1 MCKFEVK
8 AVILET
14 GRITLIFLWLFETRS
29 HHLIYDDGRGRDR
42 VKWNLEVLVPAG
54 LWRPALY
61 YSEEQSVRWNDK
73 AVSALGF
80 NQTPVKATKWNICLL
95 LRNFSTLSLQDP
107 VPLVL
112 ENVNLINYLIN
123 DMQPERVSDLK
134 STGQV
139 KFLFLRFKL
148 DLVHWIIWE
157 VNAEH
162 EQEMGRNRLFF
173 FERFFFPFVNKWQ
186 VLLLPSAVD

>member
-1 MCKFEVK
+1 MCEFEVK

-29 HHLIYDDGRGRDR
+29 QHLIYDDGRGRDC

-54 LWRPALY
+54 LRRPALY
-61 YSEEQSVRWNDK
+61 YSEKQSVRWSDK

-80 NQTPVKATKWNICLL
+80 NQTLLKATKWNICPL

-112 ENVNLINYLIN
+112 ENVNLY
-123 DMQPERVSDLK
+123 K
-134 STGQV
+134 WHTAWKGQV

-148 DLVHWIIWE
+148 DLVHQIIWE
-157 VNAEH
+157 VNAR
-162 EQEMGRNRLFF
+162 QSMSKKWGGGSFSSLRGFF
-173 FERFFFPFVNKWQ
+173 F
-186 VLLLPSAVD
+186 LLLTNGRSCYFPLQWISMPLQSVAC

>member
-1 MCKFEVK
+1 MCEFKVK

-29 HHLIYDDGRGRDR
+29 NHLIYDDGRGRDR

-54 LWRPALY
+54 LRRPALY

-80 NQTPVKATKWNICLL
+80 NQTLWKVTKWNICPL
-95 LRNFSTLSLQDP
+95 LRNFSTLSLQDL

-112 ENVNLINYLIN
+112 ENVNLYQWHAGFCFWDLNLTLSIGSLESL
-123 DMQPERVSDLK
+123 MQDSAWARNGEEEV
-134 STGQV
+134 
-139 KFLFLRFKL
+139 FLL
-148 DLVHWIIWE
+148 WE
-157 VNAEH
+157 A
-162 EQEMGRNRLFF
+162 FF
-173 FERFFFPFVNKWQ
+173 F
-186 VLLLPSAVD
+186 LLLTNGKPCYFPLQWISMLLQSVAC